1 MNNIKISTN
10 FKSKYMVFGLG
21 KTGLSVAKYLRR
33 NNIDAIYYDTR
44 INPPNLN
51 ELKAIIPESKIFL
64 GDCAQFLLTDVDRL
78 VVSPGLNNNEPLIQN
93 ANNLGIEIISDIDI
107 FVENTIQEFVV
118 ITGSNG
124 KSTVTEL
131 LLLMCMKAKIEAVA
145 GANLGK
151 PALDLLSE
159 NIDIYLLEL
168 SSFHLARCN
177 HLPAKVAAL
186 LNISSDH
193 IDWHGSEESYYQAK
207 YRIYREASSSVY
219 NRNNLKSLD
228 YIGEGLSSSFGMDQG
243 NEDHFGTLKCDGIRY
258 LAKGS
263 EKLLS
268 THDIRLSGSHNIENI
283 LAAMSIGTLMG
294 IPKESMIDAIKEF
307 KGLPHRMQLIA
318 SINGV
323 QYINDSKGTN
333 VGAAIASVN
342 SIEGSLILIAGG
354 QGKGGDF
361 KFFADSIYRNL
372 KEIILIGED
381 SKIIAKEFEPLISTT
396 IVDNL
401 DEAVYLAAANSN
413 KDGTVLLSPA
423 CASFDQFDSYIH
435 RGDEFCRIVRELK

>member
-1 MNNIKISTN
+1 
-10 FKSKYMVFGLG
+10 
-21 KTGLSVAKYLRR
+21 
-33 NNIDAIYYDTR
+33 
-44 INPPNLN
+44 
-51 ELKAIIPESKIFL
+51 
-64 GDCAQFLLTDVDRL
+64 
-78 VVSPGLNNNEPLIQN
+78 
-93 ANNLGIEIISDIDI
+93 
-107 FVENTIQEFVV
+107 
-118 ITGSNG
+118 
-124 KSTVTEL
+124 
-131 LLLMCMKAKIEAVA
+131 MKAKIEAVA

-401 DEAVYLAAANSN
+401 DEAVYLAAENSN
-413 KDGTVLLSPA
+413 KGGTVLLSPA

>member
-78 VVSPGLNNNEPLIQN
+78 VVSPGLNNNEPLIQK

-168 SSFHLARCN
+168 SSFHLARCH

-186 LNISSDH
+186 LNISNDH
-193 IDWHGSEESYYQAK
+193 IDWHGSEENYHQAK
-207 YRIYREASSSVY
+207 YRIYREAISSVY
-219 NRNNLKSLD
+219 NRNNSKSLD
-228 YIGEGLSSSFGMDQG
+228 YIGDRLNLSFGMDQG
-243 NEDHFGTLKCDGIRY
+243 KQDHFGTLNYDGITF
-258 LAKGS
+258 LAKGTQR
-263 EKLLS
+263 LLPLQ
-268 THDIRLSGSHNIENI
+268 DIKISGSHNIENI
-283 LAAMSIGTLMG
+283 LAAMSIGTLIG
-294 IPKESMIDAIKEF
+294 IPIESMIRAVKEF
-307 KGLPHRMQLIA
+307 RGLPHRMQLIA

-401 DEAVYLAAANSN
+401 DEAVYLAAEKSN